1 LGWGTGA
8 QGMYQN
14 DFLGLTFKNSV
25 VNGKPTG
32 PPLTGLYIVQNL
44 YEIETSRSKW
54 VDLAVVFGMVLG
66 YRIMFFLMI
75 KFKEDVKPM
84 LYSLLSRC
92 TNPSCSTTGHR
103 RWSNKSKRLLL
114 QSPVAPSTANPSPL
128 NDAVPLQRF
137 M

>member
-1 LGWGTGA
+1 
-8 QGMYQN
+8 MYQN
-14 DFLGLTFKNSV
+14 DFLGLTFKNSL

-66 YRIMFFLMI
+66 YRMMFFLMI

-84 LYSLLSRC
+84 LYSFLSRC
-92 TNPSCSTTGHR
+92 TNPTCSTTGHR
-103 RWSNKSKRLLL
+103 HRSNKSKRLLL
-114 QSPVAPSTANPSPL
+114 QSPVAPSTANASPL